1 MASSFDDFHM
11 SDEESDSIAIVDQDL
26 SEPHS
31 TPRHEL
37 ETPYSP
43 EANSETATQLP
54 IKGKYKADF
63 LHLKWIAKGIT
74 ESAY

>member
-1 MASSFDDFHM
+1 MASSFDDFQM
-11 SDEESDSIAIVDQDL
+11 SDEETDSIAIVDQDL
-26 SEPHS
+26 SEPLAHS

-54 IKGKYKADF
+54 TKGKYKP
-63 LHLKWIAKGIT
+63 
-74 ESAY
+74 